1 LLSGKNIF
9 KIEILSLPVRSG
21 GASFHFAQNDNE
33 LSMQKLLV
41 GAGLAALP
49 PTQHLPTANA
59 MKTLSFRGFTQKI
72 NFSHNEVMTGSHLL
86 LLLFDLHSLAV
97 LCIVF
102 SNLFPSLVPKVRG
115 IMSGTF
121 FTEMSV

>member
-1 LLSGKNIF
+1 MVALGICLLRKINFIIFSLLSGKNIF

-49 PTQHLPTANA
+49 PTQPLSTANTTKA
-59 MKTLSFRGFTQKI
+59 LSF
-72 NFSHNEVMTGSHLL
+72 
-86 LLLFDLHSLAV
+86 
-97 LCIVF
+97 
-102 SNLFPSLVPKVRG
+102 
-115 IMSGTF
+115 
-121 FTEMSV
+121 